1 MAGDRYYDA
10 VMERRLA
17 AFLEAMDWQ
26 GLAAYLDG
34 LSNKDFRMAGRVLG
48 ERLLPIVGDS
58 VFWAAFHA
66 LVSYQSKAFL
76 VTVLKAVP
84 LRKQHS
90 GFTLRHGGF
99 LLLADFLNREGTEL
113 DRSKFIR
120 FMLEVFAEDV
130 EELEYLFQCLRVDD
144 GWRKMDFLLQG
155 NGAACAYLLFQSM
168 RRAEHDKELLVR
180 CCRLLMKK
188 GDSLSFNLAS
198 LCKVYFDLPQV
209 KGTFSLNLSP
219 FQLGR
224 LETSYENFRKVLQGI

>member
-1 MAGDRYYDA
+1 MAGSRYNDA

-17 AFLEAMDWQ
+17 VFLKAMDWR
-26 GLAAYLDG
+26 GLTVCLDG
-34 LSNKDFRMAGRVLG
+34 LSNKDFRMAGIVLG
-48 ERLLPIVGDS
+48 ERLLPEVEDS

-76 VTVLKAVP
+76 VTALKAVP
-84 LRKQHS
+84 LRKQRG

-99 LLLADFLNREGTEL
+99 LLLADYLNRGGTEL

-120 FMLEVFAEDV
+120 FMLGVFADEV
-130 EELEYLFQCLRVDD
+130 EELEYLFRTLCVDD
-144 GWRKMDFLLQG
+144 VKRQMEYLLQG
-155 NGAACAYLLFQSM
+155 DGVACAYLLFQTM
-168 RRAEHDKELLVR
+168 RRTEHDKDLLAR
-180 CCRLLMKK
+180 CCRLLMRK

-198 LCKVYFDLPQV
+198 LCKVYFDLPEV
-209 KGTFSLNLSP
+209 KGTFSLHLSP